1 MLFPLPKPP
10 SFESEEEFNENQIEL
25 NNNESSK
32 KEVQLNTIHS
42 TKGKEWKLVVIFDA
56 NEKNIQ
62 GRSSKK
68 TDAELEEELDATTEA
83 KPPLE
88 E

>member
-1 MLFPLPKPP
+1 MEESRNYENIEKFIGYLEDRVR
-10 SFESEEEFNENQIEL
+10 FETEEEFHESNKEL

-56 NEKNIQ
+56 NEKTIQ

-68 TDAELEEELDATTEA
+68 KIT
-83 KPPLE
+83 
-88 E
+88 